1 MHALLL
7 PVVITAAAALS
18 VPRASAAVVD
28 VGPAGFTVTETAVV
42 AAPPQRVYEAL
53 IEPSHW
59 WSPEHTYS
67 HNAANLSLDAR
78 AGGCWCETL
87 PGCGSV
93 QHLVVV
99 AAIPGNILR
108 LRGALG
114 PLQAMAVDGSMTV
127 ALMPSANTTHLAM
140 TYAVG
145 GYSQRG
151 FAELSRAVDGVL
163 NEQVA
168 RLKRLV
174 ETGTPDLP
182 AVNETNKGVT
192 R

>member
-1 MHALLL
+1 MMRALLL
-7 PVVITAAAALS
+7 PAVITAATALF

-28 VGPAGFTVTETAVV
+28 AGPAGFTVTETAVV
-42 AAPPQRVYEAL
+42 AASPQRVYEAL
-53 IEPSHW
+53 IAPSHW

-87 PGCGSV
+87 PGGGSV

-99 AAIPGNILR
+99 TAMPGNILR

-114 PLQAMAVDGSMTV
+114 PLQAMAVDGAMTV
-127 ALMPSANTTHLAM
+127 ALTSGANTTHLAM
-140 TYAVG
+140 TYTVG
-145 GYSQRG
+145 GYSRRG
-151 FAELSRAVDGVL
+151 FFELSKAVDGVL

-182 AVNETNKGVT
+182 AATKQTKE
-192 R
+192 